1 MIRRFYKSALIISC
15 MAWTSLSATS
25 VTTVNLAEMVRN
37 ADRVFYG
44 RCVSTRESVEPET
57 GMAIVEYE
65 FEVLE
70 GLKGVRT
77 GETIR
82 IRQLDS
88 EKAGLRL
95 PGIPSYQTGQEL
107 LLFLH
112 GDSRLGLTSPVGMAQ
127 GLFEKRV
134 MASGEPGF
142 VNSYQ
147 NSNLAHQLR
156 SERAVSRSLS
166 PAELSAVESGNPVPL
181 SVLQR
186 MIQKIELTYQESD
199 SR

>member
-1 MIRRFYKSALIISC
+1 
-15 MAWTSLSATS
+15 MAWSSLSATS

-44 RCVSTRESVEPET
+44 RCVSTRQSVERET

-70 GLKGVRT
+70 GLKGVRA
-77 GETIR
+77 GETVT
-82 IRQLDS
+82 IRQLDG
-88 EKAGLRL
+88 EKASLRL
-95 PGIPSYQTGQEL
+95 PGLPSYRKGQEL

-156 SERAVSRSLS
+156 SERVVSRSLS
-166 PAELSAVESGNPVPL
+166 QTELSAIESGNPIPL
-181 SVLQR
+181 SLFQR
-186 MIQKIELTYQESD
+186 MIQKIELAYQESD
-199 SR
+199 GR